1 MFNKLIITFKV
12 RALVA
17 KASSSLTS
25 KLSFEDKL
33 SDRDGTVVV

>member
-12 RALVA
+12 TVLVT

-25 KLSFEDKL
+25 KLSFHEEL
-33 SDRDGTVVV
+33 SDRDGNVVL

>member
-12 RALVA
+12 TVLVT

-25 KLSFEDKL
+25 KLSFDDET
-33 SDRDGTVVV
+33 SDRETGP